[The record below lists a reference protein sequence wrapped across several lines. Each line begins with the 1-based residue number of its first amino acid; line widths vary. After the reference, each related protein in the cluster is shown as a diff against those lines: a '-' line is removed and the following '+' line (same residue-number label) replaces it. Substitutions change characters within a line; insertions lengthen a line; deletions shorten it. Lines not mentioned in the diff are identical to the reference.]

1 MRVNLLEKD
10 EGIKI
15 NWTEILVVLAVVF
28 VIAVPAVNYYI
39 NYLELNNLEQRKNN
53 WENRL
58 KALAPEEKYYYQLE
72 NEIANFRLPE
82 KVELEKYTISPFFLE
97 FARIIDEDISFNN
110 LDYSSGVVTINGNA
124 ENVRSLLD
132 FSSNIYDS
140 KVFSFISL
148 ERFQNDGQLE
158 FNLEVQLNNRER
170 GVIYN
175 E

>member
-15 NWTEILVVLAVVF
+15 NWTEISVVLVVIF
-28 VIAVPAVNYYI
+28 VLAVPAVNYYI
-39 NYLELNNLEQRKNN
+39 NYHELNNLEQKILN

-58 KALAPEEKYYYQLE
+58 KALAPEEDYYFQLE
-72 NEIANFRLPE
+72 NEIANFKLPE
-82 KVELEKYTISPFFLE
+82 KEKKKKYTISPFFLE
-97 FARIIDEDISFNN
+97 FAKIIDEDISFNN

-140 KVFSFISL
+140 NIFSVISL

-158 FNLEVQLNNRER
+158 FNLEVQLDNRER